1 MQRNI
6 CTTISLELN
15 QLQTLENIA
24 KVSGKSK
31 SQIVREA
38 IDRYLTELN
47 ET

>member
-1 MQRNI
+1 M
-6 CTTISLELN
+6 ELN

-24 KVSGKSK
+24 KASGKSK